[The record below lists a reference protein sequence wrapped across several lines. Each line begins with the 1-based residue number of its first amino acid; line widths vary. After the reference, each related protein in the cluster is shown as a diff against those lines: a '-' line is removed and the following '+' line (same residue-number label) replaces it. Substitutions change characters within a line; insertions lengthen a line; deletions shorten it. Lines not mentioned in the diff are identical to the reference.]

1 MSDPYIGEIRPFA
14 FGYYPA
20 DGNWLPCDGST
31 LSIQQY
37 QALFAVIGTLY
48 GGNGTSTFQ
57 LPNLPGLAMLGTGQ
71 GQGLQNYTLGQQSGQ
86 ASVTLNQNQMPP
98 HNHTVTAINAK
109 ATDTYPAPN
118 GTSHLSRFGSPGG
131 ISFAYT
137 DQALT
142 EAASLSGESLT
153 PYPGGGTAAQPHDN
167 RQPWL
172 AFTYAIACNG
182 IFPVPE

>member
-14 FGYYPA
+14 FGYYPG

-31 LSIQQY
+31 LTAQQY
-37 QALFAVIGTLY
+37 PALFAVIGTTY
-48 GGNGTSTFQ
+48 GGNGGNTFQ

-71 GQGLQNYTLGQQSGQ
+71 GPGLHNHALGQQSGQ
-86 ASVTLNQNQMPP
+86 ANVTLNQNQMPP
-98 HNHTVTAINAK
+98 HNHSVTAINAK
-109 ATDTYPAPN
+109 AADTYPAPN
-118 GTSHLSRFGSPGG
+118 GTSHLSRCASPGG
-131 ISFAYT
+131 VHFAYT
-137 DQALT
+137 DQPLT
-142 EAASLSGESLT
+142 ENASLSEESLA
-153 PYPGGGTAAQPHDN
+153 PYLGGGTGAQPHDN

>member
-14 FGYYPA
+14 FGYYPG
-20 DGNWLPCDGST
+20 DGNWLLCDGAAVSV
-31 LSIQQY
+31 QQY

-48 GGNGTSTFQ
+48 GGDGNSTFR
-57 LPNLPGLAMLGTGQ
+57 LPNLSGLAMLGTGQ
-71 GQGLQNYTLGQQSGQ
+71 GPGLQNHTLGQQSGQ
-86 ASVTLNQNQMPP
+86 TSVTLNENQMPP
-98 HNHTVTAINAK
+98 HNHTVTGINAK

-118 GTSHLSRFGSPGG
+118 NTSRLSRYFSSGTVN
-131 ISFAYT
+131 FAYT

-142 EAASLSGESLT
+142 AGASLSEDTLT
-153 PYPGGGTAAQPHDN
+153 PYTGGGTNAQPHDN

>member
-14 FGYYPA
+14 FGYYPG
-20 DGNWLPCDGST
+20 DDNWLPCDGAT
-31 LSIQQY
+31 VSIQQY

-48 GGNGTSTFQ
+48 GGNGSSTFR

-71 GQGLQNYTLGQQSGQ
+71 GPGLQNHTLGQQSGQ
-86 ASVTLNQNQMPP
+86 TYVTLNENQMPP
-98 HNHTVTAINAK
+98 HNHTVTGINAK
-109 ATDTYPAPN
+109 TADTYSAPN
-118 GTSHLSRFGSPGG
+118 NVSRLSRYFSSGTVN
-131 ISFAYT
+131 FAYT

-142 EAASLSGESLT
+142 AGASLSEDTFT
-153 PYPGGGTAAQPHDN
+153 PYTGGGTDAQPHDN